1 MPMPTS
7 SKNNQGVNRQLHD
20 LDREE
25 PSEEYHSPMENNE
38 EEQGLDS
45 MTEEEDDSTGNF
57 TN

>member
-38 EEQGLDS
+38 EEQGLDN
-45 MTEEEDDSTGNF
+45 MTEVQYTTF
-57 TN
+57 TAG